1 MKNISRRGFISGTAS
16 VVGAGVSLRILT
28 ACGDSPTSVQDSP
41 TDSLVAPSSDQVVDE
56 VPDQTTD
63 QITDLPSDI
72 QLVQR
77 FPQVLVPGEVR
88 LPISLAQ
95 QSGIITTDSDFKF
108 PETLSAKIVDLSTD
122 KVVIENISAKL
133 HGAEIS
139 LPYYPFYAKIAA
151 AGNYVLIVSGGP
163 QDGAAFSVLERNQ
176 VLVPKTG
183 DSLSSF
189 DTPTFD
195 NALGVDPI
203 CTRQPKPCPFHEVTL
218 SAALKLGL
226 PVAYLVGT
234 PSHCSTGTCSPALDG
249 LIEVATR
256 VGNRVAFVHAEVYA
270 DKAATVI
277 APAVKALGLTFEPT
291 LFIVD
296 ANSKVVQRLDAV
308 FDSLEITEALKRAGV
323 S

>member
-1 MKNISRRGFISGTAS
+1 MKNISRRGFISASAS

-28 ACGDSPTSVQDSP
+28 ACGDSSTSVQDSP
-41 TDSLVAPSSDQVVDE
+41 TDSLVASSSDQVVGE
-56 VPDQTTD
+56 VAD

-72 QLVQR
+72 LLVQR

-108 PETLSAKIVDLSTD
+108 PESLSAKIVDLSTD
-122 KVVIENISAKL
+122 KVIIENISAKL
-133 HGAEIS
+133 HGVKIS
-139 LPYYPFYAKIAA
+139 LPYYPFYAEIAA

-183 DSLSSF
+183 DSLPSF
-189 DTPTFD
+189 DTPTFAD
-195 NALGVDPI
+195 HRQVEPI

-218 SAALKLGL
+218 SDALKLGV

-256 VGNRVAFVHAEVYA
+256 VGNRAAFVHAEVYA

-296 ANSKVVQRLDAV
+296 ATGEIIQRLDAV
-308 FDSLEITEALKRAGV
+308 FDSLEITEALARAGV

>member
-1 MKNISRRGFISGTAS
+1 MKNISRRGFISASAS

-28 ACGDSPTSVQDSP
+28 ACGDSSTSVQDSP
-41 TDSLVAPSSDQVVDE
+41 TDSLVASSSDQVVDE
-56 VPDQTTD
+56 VAD
-63 QITDLPSDI
+63 QITDLPRDI

-108 PETLSAKIVDLSTD
+108 PESLSAKIVDLSND
-122 KVVIENISAKL
+122 KVIIENISAKL
-133 HGAEIS
+133 HGVKIS
-139 LPYYPFYAKIAA
+139 LPYYPFYAEIAA
-151 AGNYVLIVSGGP
+151 AGNYLLIVSGGP

-183 DSLSSF
+183 DSLPSF
-189 DTPTFD
+189 DTPTFAD
-195 NALGVDPI
+195 HRQVEPI

-218 SAALKLGL
+218 SDALKLGV

-256 VGNRVAFVHAEVYA
+256 VGNRAAFVHAEVYA

-296 ANSKVVQRLDAV
+296 ATGEIIQRLDAV
-308 FDSLEITEALKRAGV
+308 FDSLEITDALARAGV

>member
-1 MKNISRRGFISGTAS
+1 MKNISRRGFISASAS

-28 ACGDSPTSVQDSP
+28 ACGDSSTSVQDSP
-41 TDSLVAPSSDQVVDE
+41 TDSLGASSSDQVVGE
-56 VPDQTTD
+56 VAD

-108 PETLSAKIVDLSTD
+108 PESLSAKIVDLSND
-122 KVVIENISAKL
+122 KVIIENISAKL
-133 HGAEIS
+133 HGVEIS
-139 LPYYPFYAKIAA
+139 LPYYPFYAEFAA

-183 DSLSSF
+183 DSLPSF
-189 DTPTFD
+189 DTPTFAD
-195 NALGVDPI
+195 HRQVEPI
-203 CTRQPKPCPFHEVTL
+203 CTRQPKPCAFHEVTL
-218 SAALKLGL
+218 SDALKLGV

-256 VGNRVAFVHAEVYA
+256 VGNRAAFVHAEVYA

-296 ANSKVVQRLDAV
+296 AAGEIIQRLDAV
-308 FDSLEITEALKRAGV
+308 FDALEITEALARAGV

>member
-1 MKNISRRGFISGTAS
+1 MKNISRRGFISASAS

-28 ACGDSPTSVQDSP
+28 ACGDSSTSVQDSL
-41 TDSLVAPSSDQVVDE
+41 TDSLVASSSDQVVDE
-56 VPDQTTD
+56 VAD

-108 PETLSAKIVDLSTD
+108 PESLSAKIVDLSTD
-122 KVVIENISAKL
+122 KVIIENISAKL
-133 HGAEIS
+133 HGVKIS
-139 LPYYPFYAKIAA
+139 LPYYPFYAEIAA

-183 DSLSSF
+183 DSLPSF
-189 DTPTFD
+189 DTPTFAD
-195 NALGVDPI
+195 HRQVEPI

-218 SAALKLGL
+218 SDALKLGV

-256 VGNRVAFVHAEVYA
+256 VGNRAAFVHAEVYA

-296 ANSKVVQRLDAV
+296 ATGEIIQRLDAV
-308 FDSLEITEALKRAGV
+308 FDSLEITEALARAGV

>member
-1 MKNISRRGFISGTAS
+1 MKNISRRGFISASAS

-28 ACGDSPTSVQDSP
+28 ACGDSSTSVQDSL
-41 TDSLVAPSSDQVVDE
+41 TDSLVASSSDQVVDE
-56 VPDQTTD
+56 VAD
-63 QITDLPSDI
+63 QITDLPRDI

-108 PETLSAKIVDLSTD
+108 PESLSAKIVDLSND
-122 KVVIENISAKL
+122 KVIIENISAKL
-133 HGAEIS
+133 HGAKIS
-139 LPYYPFYAKIAA
+139 LPYYPFHAEIAA
-151 AGNYVLIVSGGP
+151 AGNYLLIVSGGP

-176 VLVPKTG
+176 VLVPKMG
-183 DSLSSF
+183 DSLPSF
-189 DTPTFD
+189 DTPTFAD
-195 NALGVDPI
+195 HRQVEPI

-218 SAALKLGL
+218 SDALKLGV

-296 ANSKVVQRLDAV
+296 ATGEIIQRLDAV
-308 FDSLEITEALKRAGV
+308 FDSLEITEALARAGV

>member
-1 MKNISRRGFISGTAS
+1 MKNISRRGFISASAS

-28 ACGDSPTSVQDSP
+28 ACGDSSTSVQDSP
-41 TDSLVAPSSDQVVDE
+41 TDSLVASSSDQVVGE
-56 VPDQTTD
+56 VAD

-108 PETLSAKIVDLSTD
+108 PESLSAKIVDLSND
-122 KVVIENISAKL
+122 KVIIENISAKL
-133 HGAEIS
+133 HGVKIS
-139 LPYYPFYAKIAA
+139 LPYYPFYAEIAA

-183 DSLSSF
+183 DSLPSF
-189 DTPTFD
+189 DTPTFAD
-195 NALGVDPI
+195 HRQVEPI

-218 SAALKLGL
+218 SDALKLGV

-296 ANSKVVQRLDAV
+296 ATGEIIQRLDAV
-308 FDSLEITEALKRAGV
+308 FDSLEITDALARAGV

>member
-1 MKNISRRGFISGTAS
+1 MKNISRRGFISASAS
-16 VVGAGVSLRILT
+16 VVGAGVSLRILS
-28 ACGDSPTSVQDSP
+28 AFGDSSTSVQDSP
-41 TDSLVAPSSDQVVDE
+41 TDSLVASSSDQVVGE
-56 VPDQTTD
+56 VAD
-63 QITDLPSDI
+63 QITDLPRDI

-108 PETLSAKIVDLSTD
+108 PESLSAKIVDLSND
-122 KVVIENISAKL
+122 KVIIENISAKL
-133 HGAEIS
+133 HGVEIS
-139 LPYYPFYAKIAA
+139 LPYYPFYAEIAA
-151 AGNYVLIVSGGP
+151 AGNYLLIVSGGP

-183 DSLSSF
+183 DSLPSF
-189 DTPTFD
+189 DTPTFAD
-195 NALGVDPI
+195 HRQVEPI

-218 SAALKLGL
+218 SDALKLGV

-256 VGNRVAFVHAEVYA
+256 VGNRAAFVHAEVYA

-296 ANSKVVQRLDAV
+296 ATGEIIQRLDAV
-308 FDSLEITEALKRAGV
+308 FDSLEITEALARAGV